1 MGRARKLSLC
11 SSKNYVVCS
20 SKCRASKIT
29 TNTTWT
35 GKTPG
40 TDSQAPASDFR
51 PPVSTTEAKAGS
63 KLKRR
68 ASGGGTGEIQAN
80 HPSLSMLAAQYV
92 IFYANP
98 NDRPKKV
105 YAICSA
111 DITDNWI
118 SLRVVNRLN
127 LKSHRHGSVK
137 EAVFERQS
145 LTSTGKYVELACSE
159 KQSRESVHCRFYIAK
174 HPDFDILFG
183 SEFATS
189 TPTQLAQDEPVN
201 RSLSSSSGDT
211 STNTT

>member
-1 MGRARKLSLC
+1 MEGARKLSLRF
-11 SSKNYVVCS
+11 SKNYVVCS
-20 SKCRASKIT
+20 SKRASKIT
-29 TNTTWT
+29 TNTTHM

-40 TDSQAPASDFR
+40 TDSQDPVSDLG
-51 PPVSTTEAKAGS
+51 PPVSTKDAKVGS
-63 KLKRR
+63 ELKRR
-68 ASGGGTGEIQAN
+68 ASGGGTGGIQAN
-80 HPSLSMLAAQYV
+80 HSQLSMLPAQYV

-118 SLRVVNRLN
+118 SLRVVTRLN

-159 KQSRESVHCRFYIAK
+159 KQSQESFRYRFYIAK
-174 HPDFDILFG
+174 HPDFDMLFG
-183 SEFATS
+183 SEFASS
-189 TPTQLAQDEPVN
+189 TAAQLAQDEPVN

-211 STNTT
+211 STSTT